1 MKRIL
6 MTLALSML
14 VSLRV
19 VADSDSII
27 EMEVHGMVCAFC
39 AQGISKKLGNIEAVD
54 DLFVNLNHGL
64 VAIALKPGQD
74 IPDNVLRSAIIDVG
88 YSVNNIDRR
97 VGTLTELRAQIGRE
111 P

>member
-1 MKRIL
+1 MLRNAV
-6 MTLALSML
+6 TALALLL
-14 VSLRV
+14 VS
-19 VADSDSII
+19 AGSMAETI
-27 EMEVHGMVCAFC
+27 EVKVNGLVCAFC